1 VLTAFFLEATFL
13 GIMLFGRSRV
23 SDRVHLVAT
32 LMVAIGTTLS
42 AFWILSAN
50 SWMQTPTGYAVNA
63 DGQFVAADWLKVIF
77 NPSVPF
83 RLVHTVTGFYLTTA
97 FAVLAVTAW
106 HLKRGQHLHE
116 AQRALRMTIVFIAIF
131 VPVQIVVGDLHGGNT
146 LEHQPVKLA
155 AMEGLWESRSHVP
168 MVLFA
173 IPDQAAETNHGE
185 VAIPNIASYYLTR
198 DLDTVV
204 KGLKSA
210 PPDDRPPVAPVFF
223 AFRVMV
229 GIGILMLITAY
240 WGLWLLSRRRLF
252 ETRAYLNA
260 CIAMLP
266 AGFIGVLAGWTVTEV
281 GRQPWVVYG
290 LMRTRDAVSPS
301 LTGGDVLTSIVLY
314 VVVYLIVFGAGIFY
328 MVRLARAGPPAHVD
342 LREPHLDE
350 RPARPLS
357 GARADV

>member
-1 VLTAFFLEATFL
+1 PA
-13 GIMLFGRSRV
+13 R
-23 SDRVHLVAT
+23 
-32 LMVAIGTTLS
+32 
-42 AFWILSAN
+42 
-50 SWMQTPTGYAVNA
+50 
-63 DGQFVAADWLKVIF
+63 WLDVIF
-77 NPSVPF
+77 NASFPF

-106 HLKRGQHLHE
+106 HLKRGQHLQE
-116 AQRALRMTIVFIAIF
+116 AQRTLRMTVFFIAIF

-173 IPDQAAETNHGE
+173 IPDQAAETNHAE
-185 VAIPNIASYYLTR
+185 IAIPDIASYYLTH
-198 DLDTVV
+198 DVDTVV
-204 KGLKSA
+204 KGLKSV

-223 AFRVMV
+223 AFRIMV
-229 GIGILMLITAY
+229 GLGILMLITAY
-240 WGLWLLSRRRLF
+240 WGLWLHFRRRLY
-252 ETRAYLNA
+252 ESRTYLNV

-266 AGFIGVLAGWTVTEV
+266 AGFVAVLAGWTVTEG

-301 LTGGDVLTSIVLY
+301 LTGADVLTSIALY
-314 VVVYLIVFGAGIFY
+314 VIVYLIVFGAGIFY
-328 MVRLARAGPPAHVD
+328 MTRLAQAGPPAHVD
-342 LREPHLDE
+342 LREPSLDE

-357 GARADV
+357 GAQAEG